1 MRILS
6 KRKVEKSRSDSRIL
20 SALRQSHAI
29 IEFTPEGE
37 ILDANDNFLRLMG
50 YSLDEIVHKHHRI
63 FVDPDERSG
72 PEYRAFWDALSH
84 GEFKSMTFRRFG
96 KRGKEI
102 WIEASYNPIVNEAGA
117 VIRVVKL
124 ASDITAKHVA
134 AREFQRQ
141 MEAASRSQAIIE
153 FNLDGTI
160 LAANANFC
168 ATMGYGLSEI
178 VGRHHS
184 MFVDPVEAKS
194 QAYAEFWRKLGTGQ
208 FQAAEYRR
216 VGKGGRNVWI
226 QATYNPMMNA
236 EGVPY
241 KVIKYAT
248 DITLRK
254 AAVEEIDRSLN
265 CLADGDL
272 SVSIAWPFPPE
283 LETVRHAFNESVRKL
298 AGTMANLQAAS
309 NTMRSHTSDILVG
322 SSNLSDRTLRQAEAI
337 AEAGG
342 SMISLKGG
350 AEETEARALSALN
363 NAKSLDESVRK
374 TQTVMEAASIA
385 MTAISDD
392 SRKISAIV
400 GLIDDIAF
408 QTNLLALNASVEAA
422 RAGEAGKGFAVV
434 AIEVRRLAQSAATAS
449 GEIKQL
455 IDKSAETVKGGNQ
468 LVADAAQRLE
478 SMADSIGRNR
488 GLADEIAKENAR
500 QRASVGELSTLMAEL
515 DGMTQRNAT
524 LVEQTNASIADTET
538 QAKRLDD
545 LLGAFRFPAV
555 DENRHTPTPPS
566 RIATRKAAA

>member
-1 MRILS
+1 M
-6 KRKVEKSRSDSRIL
+6 
-20 SALRQSHAI
+20 SALRRSHAI
-29 IEFTPEGE
+29 IEFTPAGE

-50 YSLDEIVHKHHRI
+50 YSLDEIVNKHHRM
-63 FVDPDERSG
+63 FVDPDEQRG
-72 PEYRAFWDALSH
+72 PEYRAFWDALAH

-102 WIEASYNPIVNEAGA
+102 WIEASYNPIVDEAGV

-153 FNLDGTI
+153 FALDGTV
-160 LAANANFC
+160 LTANDNFC
-168 ATMGYGLSEI
+168 AAMGYEQNEI

-184 MFVDPVEAKS
+184 MFVDPAEAKS
-194 QAYAEFWRKLGTGQ
+194 EAYAEFWRKLGSGQ

-236 EGVPY
+236 EGLPY

-254 AAVEEIDRSLN
+254 AAVEEIDRCLN

-272 SVSIAWPFPPE
+272 SVSIAGPFPQE
-283 LETVRHAFNESVRKL
+283 LETVRHAFNESVGKL
-298 AGTMANLQAAS
+298 AGTMTNLQAAS
-309 NTMRSHTSDILVG
+309 NIMRSHTSDILAG
-322 SSNLSDRTLRQAEAI
+322 SGNLSDRTLRQAEAI

-350 AEETEARALSALN
+350 AEETEARALSALD
-363 NAKSLDESVRK
+363 NAKSLDESVSK
-374 TQTVMEAASIA
+374 TQTVMEAASVA

-449 GEIKQL
+449 GDIKQL
-455 IDKSAETVKGGNQ
+455 IDKSAETVRGGNQ
-468 LVADAAQRLE
+468 LVADAANRLQ
-478 SMADSIGRNR
+478 SMAADIGRNR

-500 QRASVGELSTLMAEL
+500 QRASVEELSALMAEL

-545 LLGAFRFPAV
+545 LLSAFRFPAV
-555 DENRHTPTPPS
+555 GEKGNARVLSS
-566 RIATRKAAA
+566 RTATRKTAA